1 MKIRR
6 NVLPVTQAPELAEIK
21 VWGPWVFATVLWKI
35 GAQFEL
41 ATGYQLDVI
50 SDLPTTYAKWM
61 NAGEPFDVFIGTSSL
76 VDELIESGE
85 IVAETRT
92 AFGSAPIGIEVRAGA
107 AKPDIGSVEAFK
119 RALLNADSIAYLK
132 IGGGLHV
139 QNMLE
144 RIGIYD
150 AIKSKVTRPDV
161 DIVSELVAKGD
172 VELGMVNTSQILT
185 TSGVQLVGPLPIELQ
200 SSVVFAAGVSSNSKV
215 RLAAQNLIRFLTGP
229 NAVAVMTS
237 QGMEHE

>member
-6 NVLPVTQAPELAEIK
+6 NMLPLAQVSELAEIK

-41 ATGYQLDVI
+41 TTGYHLDVT
-50 SDLPTTYAKWM
+50 SDLPATYSKWM
-61 NAGEPFDVFIGTSSL
+61 NAGEAFDVFIGTSSL
-76 VDELIESGE
+76 VDELIESGK

-92 AFGSAPIGIEVRAGA
+92 ALGRAPIGVEVRAGA

-119 RALLNADSIAYLK
+119 RTLLDADSIAYLK
-132 IGGGLHV
+132 VGGGLHV
-139 QNMLE
+139 QDMLE

-172 VELGMVNTSQILT
+172 VELGMVNRSQILT
-185 TSGVQLVGPLPIELQ
+185 TSGVQLVGTLPIELR
-200 SSVVFAAGVSSNSKV
+200 SFVIFAAGVSANSKA
-215 RLAAQNLIRFLTGP
+215 REAAQDLIRFLSGP
-229 NAVAVMTS
+229 NAIAIMRL
-237 QGMEHE
+237 QGMEPE